1 MNNLFKAFKITIPGQ
16 DLDDKRFFEYS
27 DFDSEDMTTPT
38 DAEVLAKAIA
48 YTRMQQIKR
57 KLSEL
62 TVPIY
67 CTVEFTT
74 AGTAATIPTGAEI
87 TVGYISY
94 EPFVSTLDTIPVSDA
109 DQITAAQTVIKGI
122 IDAALASELVEE
134 MAAVQKIT
142 SRTITPLLAT
152 TTLQRDVYMDYIDV
166 PALTG
171 VVSTVAFIQL

>member
-1 MNNLFKAFKITIPGQ
+1 MNNLFKAFTIKVPGQ

-27 DFDSEDMTTPT
+27 DFDSENMTTPT

-67 CTVEFTT
+67 CTVEFDTE
-74 AGTAATIPTGAEI
+74 GTAATIPTDATI

-94 EPFVSTLDTIPVSDA
+94 EPFASTVSPVPKTD
-109 DQITAAQTVIKGI
+109 DEQITASETVIKGI
-122 IDAALASELVEE
+122 IDAALASSLVQE

-171 VVSTVAFIQL
+171 VVSTVEFVKL